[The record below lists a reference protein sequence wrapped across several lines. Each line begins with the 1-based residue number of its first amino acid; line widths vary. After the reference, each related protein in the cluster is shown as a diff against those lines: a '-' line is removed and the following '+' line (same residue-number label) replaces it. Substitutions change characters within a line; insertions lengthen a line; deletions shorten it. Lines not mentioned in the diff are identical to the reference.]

1 MKETNSNRLLPL
13 SFIATAITGIGLHIA
28 SHGTDHE
35 SWHNWAMAHVV
46 AGLLWLVAVLFHT
59 ARYRLWYRSIFT
71 QGTRRKNR
79 ITLALSA
86 VFLIEVIS
94 GIVLIA
100 WVDGPDSS
108 VGLWHYRF
116 GLLLILLSFVHITC
130 KKRKK
135 PAS

>member
-100 WVDGPDSS
+100 WVDGPDSGS
-108 VGLWHYRF
+108 ADFLGGWGYVG
-116 GLLLILLSFVHITC
+116 V
-130 KKRKK
+130 
-135 PAS
+135 